1 MKITKALLRNLIKE
15 ALEDRINPDD
25 DDLEQAGFRPVPDE
39 MGLEGKTFNFQI
51 LHTER
56 GTKPFALLKNV
67 PYSMLDPR
75 SIERMKEREAEGY
88 KGPER
93 FLKPSAEALA
103 KIPKYDPR
111 VHRAHYLPDSGP
123 GSREPIVFDGARIV
137 DAQED

>member
-25 DDLEQAGFRPVPDE
+25 DDLEQAGFRPVPDD
-39 MGLEGKTFNFQI
+39 MGLEGETFNFQI

-111 VHRAHYLPDSGP
+111 VHRAYHLPDSGV
-123 GSREPIVFDGARIV
+123 GSREPVVFDGAKFV

>member
-25 DDLEQAGFRPVPDE
+25 DDLEQAGFRPVPE
-39 MGLEGKTFNFQI
+39 EGETFNFQI

-111 VHRAHYLPDSGP
+111 VHRAYHLPDSGV
-123 GSREPIVFDGARIV
+123 GSREPVVFDGAKIV

>member
-1 MKITKALLRNLIKE
+1 MKITKAQLRKLIKE
-15 ALEDRINPDD
+15 ALEDRIDPDD

-39 MGLEGKTFNFQI
+39 MGLEGKMFNFQI

-111 VHRAHYLPDSGP
+111 VHRAYHLPDSGV
-123 GSREPIVFDGARIV
+123 GSREPFVFDGARIV
-137 DAQED
+137 DVQED